1 MLDVKIQLIVLH
13 ILEKNNAR
21 LMLQEWLVDGMD
33 LLVLINLVLQ
43 LLLQL
48 IQHILHVMHIL
59 IINVQ

>member
-21 LMLQEWLVDGMD
+21 LMLQEQLVDGMG